1 MELDTFTY
9 TSLSITKFYKI
20 SKDRRNF
27 FKEYLLV
34 LEKEYVI
41 LHKFDLLR
49 IREISNSFSFLN
61 RGRFLY

>member
-49 IREISNSFSFLN
+49 IREISNSVSFLN
-61 RGRFLY
+61 RDKFLY